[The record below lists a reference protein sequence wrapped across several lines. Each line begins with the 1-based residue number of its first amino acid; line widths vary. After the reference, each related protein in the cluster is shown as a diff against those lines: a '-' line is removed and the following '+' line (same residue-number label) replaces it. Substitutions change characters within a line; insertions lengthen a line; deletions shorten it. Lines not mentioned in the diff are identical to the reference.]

1 VRERNPGSVLALTG
15 YEWSHDCPAAAAVGT
30 IPQVR
35 GLRLAVFPA
44 SLCAATLVVEAV
56 AIGLAWG
63 LEPRFD
69 TIVYAVYTLTL
80 AGSGALIASR
90 RPRNPIGWLYCGTAL
105 ATALTADLAQ
115 GWGLRAAANGW
126 PAGPFAEWVAAV
138 SWIPAGTAVVYTI
151 LLFPD
156 GRLPRS
162 RWRAVGWANAAG
174 AALLLPGW
182 ALTPDIGYIF
192 LSGRNPYA
200 LPEIP
205 TGALVAVGLT
215 LFLGSLVLS
224 IVPLVQRLRRAT
236 GVERQ
241 QLKWVVFAA
250 ALMAGLL
257 PPVALLWSVTPLVQ
271 PVAAVA
277 LTALPVATCVA
288 ILRYRLYDIDLVIS
302 RTLGYLALTAL
313 LAAAYS
319 ASVLLLGTVV
329 GRRSAWAT
337 AGATLVV
344 AVAFR
349 PLRDRIQA
357 GVDRRFNRAR
367 YTAVRRVE
375 TFLERLRAG
384 HAAPEEIQTVL
395 REALAVDDLDVRISL
410 PDSGL
415 AVDLYGRPV
424 TGDRDD
430 RRERWP
436 IRRAGTTLGDVL
448 VDDPP
453 ERVRALLPTLAD
465 AGALAVEMARLRV
478 ELRRQL
484 AEVGASRA
492 RIVAVADAERRRI
505 ERDLHDGAQ
514 QRLVS
519 IGLALR
525 HAQHAL
531 DGTSPEARQTLDGAI
546 AEITVAID
554 ELREL
559 AQGLRPAHLDGGL
572 GPALRELARR
582 APLPVRVDATADRF
596 PAEVET
602 AAYFTAC
609 EGLTNAVKHARASA
623 VELSAG
629 RQGDTLVVRVA
640 DDGTGGTQARD
651 GSGLTGLSD
660 RVATQG
666 GRLIVDSVPG
676 RGTVLTAEFPC
687 VS

>member
-1 VRERNPGSVLALTG
+1 M
-15 YEWSHDCPAAAAVGT
+15 
-30 IPQVR
+30 R

-44 SLCAATLVVEAV
+44 ALCAATLVLEA
-56 AIGLAWG
+56 AGAGLSWG
-63 LEPRFD
+63 LESRFE
-69 TIVYAVYTLTL
+69 TVVYAVYVLTL
-80 AGSGALIASR
+80 AVSGALIASR
-90 RPRNPIGWLYCGTAL
+90 HPGNPIGWLYLGTAL
-105 ATALTADLAQ
+105 FTAITGDVAQ

-126 PAGPFAEWVAAV
+126 PGGPFGEWVAAV
-138 SWIPAGTAVVYTI
+138 SWIPCGTAVVFTI

-182 ALTPDIGYIF
+182 ALSPDIDYVF

-200 LPEIP
+200 IPAVP
-205 TGALVAVGLT
+205 TGGLVAAGMV

-224 IVPLVQRLRRAT
+224 VVPLVRRLRRAT

-241 QLKWVVFAA
+241 QLKWVVFGAGLAA
-250 ALMAGLL
+250 ALL
-257 PPVALLWSVTPLVQ
+257 PPVALLWGVTPLVQ

-277 LTALPVATCVA
+277 LVALPVATCVA

-313 LAAAYS
+313 LAAAYA
-319 ASVLLLGTVV
+319 ASVLLLGIVV
-329 GRRSAWAT
+329 GRRSPWAT

-344 AVAFR
+344 AVAFK

-357 GVDRRFNRAR
+357 AVDRRFNRAR
-367 YTAVRRVE
+367 YTALERVE

-384 HAAPEEIQTVL
+384 RAVPEEIETVL
-395 REALAVDDLDVRISL
+395 REAVEVGDLDVRINL
-410 PDSGL
+410 PDGV
-415 AVDLYGRPV
+415 VDLRGRPIA
-424 TGDRDD
+424 GHRDD
-430 RRERWP
+430 GRDRWP
-436 IRRAGTTLGDVL
+436 IRRGGTTLGEVL
-448 VDDPP
+448 VGAPS
-453 ERVRALLPTLAD
+453 ERVRALLPTLVD

-531 DGTSPEARQTLDGAI
+531 DGTNPEARQTLDGAI

-582 APLPVRVDATADRF
+582 APLPVRVDTTADRF

-609 EGLTNAVKHARASA
+609 EGLTNAVKHARATA
-623 VELSAG
+623 IVLSAG
-629 RQGDTLVVRVA
+629 RDRDTLVVRVA
-640 DDGTGGTQARD
+640 DDGVGGAHPRD

-666 GRLIVDSVPG
+666 GRLTVDSVPG

-687 VS
+687 VW